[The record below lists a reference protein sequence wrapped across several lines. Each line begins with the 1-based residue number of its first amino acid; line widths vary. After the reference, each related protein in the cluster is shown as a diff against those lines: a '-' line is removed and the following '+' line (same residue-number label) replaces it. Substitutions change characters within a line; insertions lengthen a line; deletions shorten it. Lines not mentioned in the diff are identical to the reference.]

1 MSLRL
6 SKAGPSD
13 ALTLTDIS
21 KRAFDSD
28 VLVGGPSKGG
38 PPGYMSVPFHEKM
51 ARQGCLYKLTD
62 EDLVVGGALLFM
74 NDNVLNVGRIFVAP
88 EHFRKG
94 YGTFLMQEIEALF
107 PDAKEIALDTPIWNQ
122 RTNALY
128 PKLGYTETKRDNE
141 FVFYSK
147 KVPRDAATL

>member
-1 MSLRL
+1 
-6 SKAGPSD
+6 
-13 ALTLTDIS
+13 
-21 KRAFDSD
+21 
-28 VLVGGPSKGG
+28 
-38 PPGYMSVPFHEKM
+38 MSVPFHEKM

-62 EDLVVGGALLFM
+62 EDLIVGGALLFM

-94 YGTFLMQEIEALF
+94 YGIFLMQEIEAMF
-107 PDAKEIALDTPIWNQ
+107 PGAKEIALDTPIWNQ
-122 RTNALY
+122 RTNAFY